1 MSMTIRDLREQ
12 HAPVL
17 QEIYSTVLRW
27 IESKHRTKY
36 FLYLHYM
43 PSVFQLHLQEE
54 EEEEEEEEEDLFV
67 FDDTIE
73 AHAASSSSIFM
84 SIPTNSTS
92 TPAARTS
99 PLSRSFYIFIYISFM
114 MM

>member
-1 MSMTIRDLREQ
+1 MFSIEC
-12 HAPVL
+12 VL
-17 QEIYSTVLRW
+17 YSTVLRW

-54 EEEEEEEEEDLFV
+54 EEEEEDLFV
-67 FDDTIE
+67 FDDTVE

-99 PLSRSFYIFIYISFM
+99 PLSAAGVIEAVRAV
-114 MM
+114 

>member
-1 MSMTIRDLREQ
+1 
-12 HAPVL
+12 
-17 QEIYSTVLRW
+17 
-27 IESKHRTKY
+27 
-36 FLYLHYM
+36 M
-43 PSVFQLHLQEE
+43 PSVFQLHLHE

-73 AHAASSSSIFM
+73 AHAESSSSIFM

-99 PLSRSFYIFIYISFM
+99 PLSAAGVIEAVRAV
-114 MM
+114 